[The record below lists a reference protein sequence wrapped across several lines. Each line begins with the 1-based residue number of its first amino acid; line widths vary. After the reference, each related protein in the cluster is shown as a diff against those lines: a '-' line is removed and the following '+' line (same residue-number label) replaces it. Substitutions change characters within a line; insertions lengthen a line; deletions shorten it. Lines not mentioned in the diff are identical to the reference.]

1 MENKGDLIWPD
12 AEVEWSE
19 YRDPFYWINSPRM
32 GGEYLISPYS
42 IVRPIEDERLR
53 ARLTTLVIEQRTQGI
68 QVPKVTKEMI
78 EQAAK
83 NSDLPVN
90 TRAIRLLRR
99 ITQNMKYID
108 SAVEIKENGE
118 VTPELLAWAEILS
131 WRELTYL
138 FRYLGAKGWIAIE
151 SDNRFEEKY
160 VFQVTVEG
168 HSQLAETVTD
178 VDSTQC
184 FVAMWFIEETDK
196 CYQNSIKPAIEQAGY
211 DAMRIDKKEHVNKI
225 DDEIIA
231 EIRRSLFIVA
241 DFTHGEDGVR
251 GGVYYEAGF
260 AYGLSLPVIFTCRSD
275 KIDELH
281 FDTRQYNHIVW
292 EPEKLEQF
300 QRDLYNRIL
309 ATIGEGPNNG

>member
-1 MENKGDLIWPD
+1 MENKGDLIWTD
-12 AEVEWSE
+12 AEVEWVRT
-19 YRDPFYWINSPRM
+19 RDPFYWINSPRM
-32 GGEYLISPYS
+32 GGEYLISPYV

-53 ARLTTLVIEQRTQGI
+53 ARLTTLVINQRIQGI
-68 QVPKVTKEMI
+68 SVPTITKEMI
-78 EQAAK
+78 DQASR
-83 NSDLPVN
+83 NRDLPVH
-90 TRAIRLLRR
+90 TRAIRLLKRVTR
-99 ITQNMKYID
+99 HFRYID
-108 SAVEIKENGE
+108 STVEIRDNSD

-168 HSQLAETVTD
+168 HSQLVESVTN

-184 FVAMWFIEETDK
+184 FVAMWFNKETDK
-196 CYQNSIKPAIEQAGY
+196 CYQNSIKPAIEQTGY
-211 DAMRIDKKEHVNKI
+211 EALRIDNKEHINKI

-241 DFTHGEDGVR
+241 DFTHGKDGVR

-260 AYGLSLPVIFTCRSD
+260 AYGLGLPVIFTCRSD

-281 FDTRQYNHIVW
+281 FDTRQYNHIAW
-292 EPEKLEQF
+292 ESEKFEQF

-309 ATIGEGPNNG
+309 ATIGAGPHNV